1 MKHEK
6 VDSEFGAKRKI
17 LHAPS
22 PPPLELG
29 LYMSLTIPFS
39 NKVKKIYEKK
49 MSFFGGGGSL
59 RNLFFNVAMHG
70 YTDNLL
76 ICGNNPY

>member
-22 PPPLELG
+22 PLELG

-49 MSFFGGGGSL
+49 CHFFLGGGGSL

-70 YTDNLL
+70 NTDNLL
-76 ICGNNPY
+76 ICRNNPY